1 MCIRDSI
8 QYSAMEALTD
18 SIGLRALRLGAAVID
33 VLDGKSAM
41 DEVSG
46 GAGYGFSLDS

>member
-1 MCIRDSI
+1 
-8 QYSAMEALTD
+8 
-18 SIGLRALRLGAAVID
+18 VID